1 MRLLTARVDSFTTV
15 QANLEAICRGRAVCV
30 LERALTAWP
39 AVTLTGAFSTVY
51 LRRCS
56 ALDMIPAM
64 RSVEFDVE
72 AATRSL
78 EVIRSDGPRNWTS
91 TTFNI

>member
-1 MRLLTARVDSFTTV
+1 
-15 QANLEAICRGRAVCV
+15 V
-30 LERALTAWP
+30 L
-39 AVTLTGAFSTVY
+39 
-51 LRRCS
+51 S

-78 EVIRSDGPRNWTS
+78 EDLTRSDGPEELDIDVRFEAS
-91 TTFNI
+91 DAILVR